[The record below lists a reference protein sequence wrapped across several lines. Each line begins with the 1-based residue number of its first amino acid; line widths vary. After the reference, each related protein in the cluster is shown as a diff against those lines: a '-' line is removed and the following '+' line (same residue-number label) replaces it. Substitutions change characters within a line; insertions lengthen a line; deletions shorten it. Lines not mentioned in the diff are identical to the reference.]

1 MAKRVSPT
9 AIGAFVVGS
18 VALLIVAIVILTSG
32 RFFQRP
38 YYFVCFFDGSLNGLK
53 VGAPVKFRGVQVG
66 TVTSIRLRLPPSEGI
81 MRANVAGYPL
91 PVVFE
96 LDEASLLKKGGTGQ
110 ALRPGELDQMI
121 KEGLRAQLATESIL
135 TGVLYIDL
143 DVHPDTRINLV
154 LKPGTSR
161 YPEVPT
167 IPTSL
172 QQIQEKGMEAL
183 AKLDKVD
190 LEALVKS
197 VIDATNSI
205 DRLASSPALFS
216 AVESMKGAADNI
228 KAMATSMQKTSKT
241 LDGRLGPLVASVEMT
256 SKQAKMT
263 LAEMQTTLA
272 ALQTT
277 IEPGSPLSY
286 QLSTAL
292 QNLSEAS
299 TAIRQL
305 ADYLQRNPSALVR
318 GRYVPANER

>member
-1 MAKRVSPT
+1 
-9 AIGAFVVGS
+9 
-18 VALLIVAIVILTSG
+18 
-32 RFFQRP
+32 
-38 YYFVCFFDGSLNGLK
+38 
-53 VGAPVKFRGVQVG
+53 
-66 TVTSIRLRLPPSEGI
+66 
-81 MRANVAGYPL
+81 
-91 PVVFE
+91 
-96 LDEASLLKKGGTGQ
+96 
-110 ALRPGELDQMI
+110 
-121 KEGLRAQLATESIL
+121 
-135 TGVLYIDL
+135 
-143 DVHPDTRINLV
+143 
-154 LKPGTSR
+154 
-161 YPEVPT
+161 
-167 IPTSL
+167 
-172 QQIQEKGMEAL
+172 MEAL

-205 DRLASSPALFS
+205 DRLASSPALF
-216 AVESMKGAADNI
+216 ATIESMKGAADNI
-228 KAMATSMQKTSKT
+228 NVMATSMQKTSKT
-241 LDGRLGPLVASVEMT
+241 LNGRISPLVASVEMT